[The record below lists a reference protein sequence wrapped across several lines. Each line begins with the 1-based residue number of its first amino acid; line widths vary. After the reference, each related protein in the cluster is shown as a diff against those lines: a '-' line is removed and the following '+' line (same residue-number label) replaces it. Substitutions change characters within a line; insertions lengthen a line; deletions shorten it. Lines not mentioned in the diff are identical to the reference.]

1 MIDQFKQAKKNREIL
16 HFKNFQNVDFSWDTI
31 LNFLFEE
38 TKKENKQLES
48 QINDIVKNN
57 INNLTK
63 QIKEEYKVYKSE
75 KYMY

>member
-38 TKKENKQLES
+38 TKKENKEIVILTM
-48 QINDIVKNN
+48 QILCDLAQQYFTLVSKN
-57 INNLTK
+57 LK
-63 QIKEEYKVYKSE
+63 
-75 KYMY
+75 M